1 MKMQINISRRT
12 HLGISLALVI
22 LVIIGIVSY
31 RSTVQFTESA
41 SVVSRSHEIISTLE
55 AYMSDIVSVESEVRG
70 YVITGDDGFLK
81 LYRTAL
87 VEIAED
93 QAELRRLVSE
103 MRVRARLVDLERLT
117 RQRLDRLRVTV
128 ETRRLQGLE
137 AIPKV
142 SGEGK
147 KIMDELR
154 QVVND
159 MERIERELLIER
171 DNAAQALASR
181 TIAVVTVGTLLTVV
195 LTVVSMFI
203 LRADIA
209 HRERLEREV
218 LDISEREQRRIG
230 QDLHDGVCQHLTGI
244 SLFSRSLQQKLE
256 GKVPGAAREAERI
269 TELINDGIEQT
280 RRVTRGLHPVP
291 EDPSGL
297 VLALRELAEN
307 VRENAKIVC
316 KFDSPE
322 LMPVPDQNAATHL
335 YRIAQEAVQNALRH
349 SGAKSLAIALAS
361 NEDSI
366 QLTVRDDG
374 RGIPEDTSGK
384 GLGLEIME
392 YRARSIG
399 ATLDIRRAEPSGT
412 IISCTLPRSSLT

>member
-1 MKMQINISRRT
+1 MKMQINLSRRT

-41 SVVSRSHEIISTLE
+41 AVVSRSHQIISTLE
-55 AYMSDIVSVESEVRG
+55 AYMSDVVSVESEVRG
-70 YVITGDDGFLK
+70 YVITGDEGFLR

-87 VEIAED
+87 AEISDD
-93 QAELRRLVSE
+93 QVELRRLATDV
-103 MRVRARLVDLERLT
+103 RVRARLVDLERLT
-117 RQRLDRLRVTV
+117 KRRLDRLKSTV

-137 AIPKV
+137 AIPKT

-147 KIMDELR
+147 LIMDEIR
-154 QVVND
+154 EVVND
-159 MERIERELLIER
+159 MESVEHKLLIER
-171 DNAAQALASR
+171 DHAAKELASR
-181 TIAVVTVGTLLTVV
+181 TIAIVTVATLLTIA
-195 LTVVSMFI
+195 LTIASMFI

-209 HRERLEREV
+209 HRERLEKEV
-218 LDISEREQRRIG
+218 LNISEREQRRIG

-244 SLFSRSLQQKLE
+244 SLFSRSLQQKLD
-256 GKVPGAAREAERI
+256 GKFPGAAREAERI

-291 EDPSGL
+291 EDASGL
-297 VLALRELAEN
+297 VLALRELSEK
-307 VRENAKIVC
+307 VRESTKLPC
-316 KFDSPE
+316 TFDSPE

-361 NEDSI
+361 NEDAI

-374 RGIPEDTSGK
+374 RGIPEDASGK
-384 GLGLEIME
+384 GLGLEIMS

-399 ATLDIRRAEPSGT
+399 ATLEIRRAEPTGT
-412 IISCTLPRSSLT
+412 IISCTLPRNSLT